1 MATSLGRTT
10 DTHETF
16 NGHLWSYLCSKKYLQ
31 TEIYVLYI
39 TVNYNQGKQITK
51 PNTVRLPT

>member
-1 MATSLGRTT
+1 M
-10 DTHETF
+10 
-16 NGHLWSYLCSKKYLQ
+16 KYLQ

-51 PNTVRLPT
+51 PNTVHLPT